1 MKKLMIA
8 LTTAGLFSGAGLAVA
23 CDYAQEDAS
32 MDATPMASM
41 GTPPVA
47 ATKSDSTADTSKKV
61 AAKTS
66 KKTSTKTTA
75 IKPVALVQQN

>member
-8 LTTAGLFSGAGLAVA
+8 LTTAGLFSGAGFAAA
-23 CDYAQEDAS
+23 CDYAQDAS
-32 MDATPMASM
+32 MDATPMASV
-41 GTPPVA
+41 GTPAPTVA
-47 ATKSDSTADTSKKV
+47 KSDAAVESSKKA

-66 KKTSTKTTA
+66 KKTATKASA